1 MKIEGPNPLRN
12 RPVRAKRG
20 AGTVNDGSFAS
31 SLGESGDAGAAGGV
45 VGGTTIGS
53 VDAMLALQNMDDALT
68 SNRKQARARAESLL
82 DRLDVLRAGLLT
94 GSVPRDELERLA
106 RLAGSRRAE
115 VEDPRLSQILD
126 EIDLRAQVELAKL
139 ET

>member
-1 MKIEGPNPLRN
+1 MKIEGPNPLRS

-31 SLGESGDAGAAGGV
+31 SLGESGEPGAAAGV
-45 VGGTTIGS
+45 VGGTSIGS

-82 DRLDVLRAGLLT
+82 DRLDVLRAGLLS